1 MNQQALH
8 PSQEELSAYSLG
20 HLPEERAAAIDSH
33 ISECEPCCET
43 IVNMSSHDTFIDL
56 LQEAQ
61 QLQTG
66 ETLDQFGMGARPSAR
81 GGDIPPALAEHPRY
95 EIVRLIGKGGMG
107 DVYEAL
113 HRKMERRVALKVIN
127 RDLFRK
133 TAAVNRFHREV
144 KAAAQLSH
152 PNVVTSHDADQAGD
166 YHFMVMEY
174 VDGVDLSQIVKEQG
188 ALPVV
193 DACDYI
199 RQAAMGLQHAHERG
213 MVHRDVKPHNLM
225 VTADGTVKILDFGLA
240 SLSPEA
246 IPGTDSVEVRGDLT
260 AAGAIMGTPD
270 FISPEQA
277 NDARQVDIRSDI
289 YSLGAT
295 MYYLL
300 SGRPPFADGSVMHK
314 LKSHAQ
320 VEPDSL
326 KTLRD
331 DVPDELI
338 AMITKMMAKNPD
350 ERYLTPS
357 EVANALEDF
366 LRTWQPVTDGPQ
378 ELVPSDGGGNENAGG
393 QNAAAGDMGPNWLS
407 VAAKWL
413 FYLSLVPVA
422 FFCLDLFFFS
432 GETSVAEPDRTLFY
446 LVASVVLSSIA
457 GVLTGVQHLQTSPH
471 EDKGNSK
478 WAVDLKLII
487 AVILVGAVTYFGFA
501 PSRSSEPYSMVT
513 GGAGIDGEGWYFS
526 AGNSYLKQDEPGVM
540 FGMYEDPS
548 GKRGFTYIV
557 LVRHNGTDL
566 SQASG
571 VADAG
576 VQFDGRT
583 ATLRDGFYID
593 GKGIKLDLDVHVSR
607 AQFKSTELKVDG
619 KARDASRGKL
629 FLLDVTS
636 NRAVW
641 NQIDVELPSGLPA
654 PESLVRDTD
663 RVSAYAQV
671 LKEQLARDNS
681 NVREFLE
688 GTRQLTPD
696 EEGNS
701 RVAAG
706 ARPNVHVES
715 YNAKNGHHWQLTTQ
729 KVEAMRVR
737 LLHIANGEL
746 EVASESV
753 LRANGTESSTI
764 DLTLSQTKLENE
776 PESMTTSLEIASD
789 DMQFS
794 RSKGGPLA
802 VKGTFQ
808 VTPVVNGGDLA
819 WDEPTILYHL
829 ADWSG
834 DLTYGRRT
842 ESMIEASKGN
852 ARFIALEIEWVAKD
866 EVDVP
871 DWFAPNQP
879 TANNEGTVSDA
890 EAIQGE
896 WQVIFAEDS
905 GRTGPPE
912 AIKDIRMVITNESMT
927 MSIAGRE
934 NESTYTLDPSTT
946 PKSIDMTNDGLTKP
960 GIYDLQGDTL
970 RICFSENTDER
981 PTAFDSQ
988 PNSVNDVV
996 LTLKRV
1002 KPDMTPAA
1010 DADGK
1015 YQDGP
1020 LTEELARSLIPEAAS
1035 ISNDDFQIL
1044 HGSPSAESIKSKS
1057 LSLIL
1062 MNLDIRDQSPEDA
1075 NDFKFLVEGFPKPGD
1090 IAHAMSPSRSKG
1102 YLSIIQPDYITE
1114 CKITNS
1120 TDDVAQ
1126 GKVTFNAPKLYVG
1139 TATFEARK
1147 HQGKWRIEKFLLPSR
1162 QISVVLGND
1171 GVWHLEGT
1179 E

>member
-1 MNQQALH
+1 MTQPAPH

-61 QLQTG
+61 QLRTG
-66 ETLDQFGMGARPSAR
+66 NTLDQFETSSRPSVR

-133 TAAVNRFHREV
+133 TEAVNRFHREV

-199 RQAAMGLQHAHERG
+199 RQAALGLQHAHERG

-246 IPGTDSVEVRGDLT
+246 IPGADSVEVRGDLT

-357 EVANALEDF
+357 EVANALEEF
-366 LRTWQPVTDGPQ
+366 LRTWKPVTDGPQ
-378 ELVPSDGGGNENAGG
+378 ELVPSDGGSNGNAGG
-393 QNAAAGDMGPNWLS
+393 PKPTAGDASPDWLSLLATWFFYISLIPVALLLLQVFMSDDASTAAADYSLY
-407 VAAKWL
+407 
-413 FYLSLVPVA
+413 YLL
-422 FFCLDLFFFS
+422 
-432 GETSVAEPDRTLFY
+432 
-446 LVASVVLSSIA
+446 ASVSLSTVA
-457 GVLTGVQHLQTSPH
+457 GVLSGIRQAQTITPSDPRTFQWSPGQTLLVVGVLVVSGIIIFFSSP
-471 EDKGNSK
+471 S
-478 WAVDLKLII
+478 
-487 AVILVGAVTYFGFA
+487 T
-501 PSRSSEPYSMVT
+501 EPYSMVT
-513 GGAGIDGEGWYFS
+513 GGAGVDGEGWYFS
-526 AGNSYLKQDEPGVM
+526 AGNSYLKQDEPGVL

-548 GKRGFTYIV
+548 GKCGFTYVV
-557 LVRHNGTDL
+557 LVRHDGSDL
-566 SQASG
+566 SKVSSA
-571 VADAG
+571 ANAG
-576 VQFDGRT
+576 VQFDGNT
-583 ATLRDGFYID
+583 ATLRDGLSID
-593 GKGIKLDLDVHVSR
+593 GKGIKLDLEVLVGR
-607 AQFKSTELKVDG
+607 AQIESTKLQVDG
-619 KARDASRGKL
+619 IPRDASRGRL

-641 NQIDVELPSGLPA
+641 NQVDVELPGDLPA
-654 PESLVRDTD
+654 PKSLVRDTD
-663 RVSAYAQV
+663 LVSV
-671 LKEQLARDNS
+671 LASRITEQLAKDNS
-681 NVREFLE
+681 HVREFLD
-688 GTRQLTPD
+688 GTRQLSPD
-696 EEGNS
+696 AES
-701 RVAAG
+701 DPYVAA
-706 ARPNVHVES
+706 AVRPNVHVES
-715 YNAKNGHHWQLTTQ
+715 YSAENGHHWQLTTQ

-753 LRANGTESSTI
+753 LRDNGDESATI
-764 DLTLSQTKLENE
+764 ELTLSQTKLENE
-776 PESMTTSLEIASD
+776 PESMTTSLEIASGN
-789 DMQFS
+789 MQLS
-794 RSKGGPLA
+794 RSKSGPLT

-808 VTPVVNGGDLA
+808 ATPVVTGGDLA

-834 DLTYGRRT
+834 DLTYGRNT
-842 ESMIEASKGN
+842 ESMLEASKGN
-852 ARFIALEIEWVAKD
+852 ARFIALEIEWVAKGAT
-866 EVDVP
+866 EVP
-871 DWFAPNQP
+871 DWFAPNQSTP
-879 TANNEGTVSDA
+879 NQDVTQSDQ
-890 EAIQGE
+890 EAIQ
-896 WQVIFAEDS
+896 
-905 GRTGPPE
+905 
-912 AIKDIRMVITNESMT
+912 
-927 MSIAGRE
+927 
-934 NESTYTLDPSTT
+934 
-946 PKSIDMTNDGLTKP
+946 
-960 GIYDLQGDTL
+960 
-970 RICFSENTDER
+970 
-981 PTAFDSQ
+981 
-988 PNSVNDVV
+988 
-996 LTLKRV
+996 
-1002 KPDMTPAA
+1002 
-1010 DADGK
+1010 
-1015 YQDGP
+1015 
-1020 LTEELARSLIPEAAS
+1020 
-1035 ISNDDFQIL
+1035 
-1044 HGSPSAESIKSKS
+1044 
-1057 LSLIL
+1057 
-1062 MNLDIRDQSPEDA
+1062 
-1075 NDFKFLVEGFPKPGD
+1075 
-1090 IAHAMSPSRSKG
+1090 
-1102 YLSIIQPDYITE
+1102 
-1114 CKITNS
+1114 
-1120 TDDVAQ
+1120 
-1126 GKVTFNAPKLYVG
+1126 
-1139 TATFEARK
+1139 
-1147 HQGKWRIEKFLLPSR
+1147 
-1162 QISVVLGND
+1162 
-1171 GVWHLEGT
+1171 
-1179 E
+1179 